1 MYRLKI
7 LNTMESEKNLSVQS
21 RFRAAQ
27 PGDEPLAD
35 QELKRAAKVSQGLQ
49 REKVE
54 GMAEGQRNS

>member
-1 MYRLKI
+1 MG
-7 LNTMESEKNLSVQS
+7 SEKNLSVQS
-21 RFRAAQ
+21 RFRAQ
-27 PGDEPLAD
+27 PGDETLAD